1 MRLSGVLPMEHI
13 SLENIHQAAGH
24 LVVQCGQEGSQ
35 ILFADSAA
43 CLLTGLS
50 LPQLLQC
57 PPEQAAQALVVDR
70 RELDAGHALWVLNR
84 SSDEHEELARVNA
97 ALEAALREAEDAN
110 QAKSRFLSNMSHD
123 IRTPMNA
130 ILGMTSIG
138 LAHIDEKARVQD
150 CLNKIKTASTHLM
163 SLVNDVLDM
172 SRIDSGRMT
181 LSKTEFSL
189 ADLVHD
195 IAVIVRPQTAQ
206 KNQTLS
212 MDIGEVLEE
221 SLVGDPLRLRQIM
234 VNIIGN
240 AVKYTQDGGAIQVRF
255 SQRPAPDHPDG
266 PAVWLD
272 FSCRDNGVGMSQE
285 FLQRIF
291 LPFERAQN
299 TTISRIE
306 GTGLGMSIVKRLVDS
321 MEGSI
326 QVDSVEG
333 KGSLFQISLPI
344 PISHL
349 EQTDQPVPTGQS
361 VLVAESRSDRAAQIM
376 EYLRQGGLE
385 PVHVTTGLDAVTWLT
400 EAQYENR
407 MPCALL
413 LGQELADMPPL
424 NAAAHVRQLAGP
436 GFPILLVSE
445 EDWAQIEYRATR
457 AGVSAFV
464 PCPLFRSRL
473 MSTLSALIGVEGA
486 GELSPAGTDA
496 DYSSRRVLLVEDNE
510 LNQEIAT
517 ELLGLTGVQVEV
529 AGDGAQAVERFQQS
543 PCGWYDLIFMDIQM
557 PVMDGYE
564 ATRRIRSLPRAD
576 AKTVWIVAMTANA
589 FVEDVRQSRQAGMN
603 SHLAKPVDLDRLLEI
618 LHDRLAPL
626 SGGARGE

>member
-1 MRLSGVLPMEHI
+1 MEHI

-496 DYSSRRVLLVEDNE
+496 DYSSRRVLLAEDNE

-517 ELLGLTGVQVEV
+517 AILGEAGFTTEV
-529 AGDGAQAVERFQQS
+529 ASNGQLAVDMLQRSQ
-543 PCGWYDLIFMDIQM
+543 PGYYNLILMDVQM
-557 PVMDGYE
+557 PVMDGYA
-564 ATRRIRSLPRAD
+564 ATQAIRALDNRELASIPIL
-576 AKTVWIVAMTANA
+576 AMTANA
-589 FVEDVRQSRQAGMN
+589 FEEDRQTALKSGMN
-603 SHLAKPVDLDRLLEI
+603 GHIAKPINIDTLFKTLDSI
-618 LHDRLAPL
+618 LA
-626 SGGARGE
+626 

>member
-1 MRLSGVLPMEHI
+1 MVREIQAKALSDAVRTLCIEANTI
-13 SLENIHQAAGH
+13 
-24 LVVQCGQEGSQ
+24 
-35 ILFADSAA
+35 
-43 CLLTGLS
+43 
-50 LPQLLQC
+50 LPQDL
-57 PPEQAAQALVVDR
+57 R
-70 RELDAGHALWVLNR
+70 DAIC
-84 SSDEHEELARVNA
+84 SARK
-97 ALEAALREAEDAN
+97 AEPSPVG
-110 QAKSRFLSNMSHD
+110 Q
-123 IRTPMNA
+123 A
-130 ILGMTSIG
+130 ILGDLVENWEFAEAKG
-138 LAHIDEKARVQD
+138 LPICQDTGMAVAFIDWGQD
-150 CLNKIKTASTHLM
+150 CHLTGG
-163 SLVNDVLDM
+163 SLEDAVNDGVRQGYLD
-172 SRIDSGRMT
+172 GRLR
-181 LSKTEFSL
+181 LS
-189 ADLVHD
+189 V
-195 IAVIVRPQTAQ
+195 
-206 KNQTLS
+206 
-212 MDIGEVLEE
+212 
-221 SLVGDPLRLRQIM
+221 VGDPLRLRQIM